1 MFFDSSFVG
10 QINKAMIF
18 RFSKWKLKVMKKA
31 KITGLTLVYIDKAI
45 KNNVLK
51 QCASTL
57 SVNSYYTLNS

>member
-1 MFFDSSFVG
+1 METEGYEES
-10 QINKAMIF
+10 QNNRI
-18 RFSKWKLKVMKKA
+18 
-31 KITGLTLVYIDKAI
+31 TLVYIDKAI

>member
-31 KITGLTLVYIDKAI
+31 KQPDNTGIY
-45 KNNVLK
+45 
-51 QCASTL
+51 
-57 SVNSYYTLNS
+57 